1 MENAMEGSANRAWD
15 AGFKLDGK
23 VALVT
28 GAAAGIGLAIAER
41 LAELGAAV
49 ALADISSGVKERLP
63 QLAGGPRRHL
73 AIVADLGV
81 SGNAE
86 QVVRQ
91 THGWGKRLD
100 ILINNAGIA
109 LLDHADDVSEAAWDA
124 TMTLNL
130 KAPFLLA
137 QAAGR
142 LMRQQGGGRIVN
154 IASQASV
161 VALERHSAYCASKA
175 GLVALTRVLAAEWAA
190 HGITVN
196 AISPTV
202 VATELG
208 RQAWA
213 GAVGEDMRRRIPLG
227 RFVRP
232 DEVAALAAYLASEH
246 AAMITGENLL
256 IDGGYTAL

>member
-1 MENAMEGSANRAWD
+1 MENAMEEIANRAWD

-49 ALADISSGVKERLP
+49 ALADISGSVEERLP
-63 QLAGGPRRHL
+63 QLAGGPLRHL
-73 AIVADLGV
+73 AIVGDLGAC
-81 SGNAE
+81 GHAE
-86 QVVRQ
+86 QVVRRA
-91 THGWGKRLD
+91 HGWGKRLD

-109 LLDHADDVSEAAWDA
+109 LLDRADDVSEAAWDA
-124 TMTLNL
+124 TMALNL
-130 KAPFLLA
+130 KAPFFLA

-142 LMRQQGGGRIVN
+142 LMRGQGGGRIVN

-175 GLVALTRVLAAEWAA
+175 GLVALTRVLAAEWAPY
-190 HGITVN
+190 GITVN

-202 VATELG
+202 VAT
-208 RQAWA
+208 
-213 GAVGEDMRRRIPLG
+213 
-227 RFVRP
+227 
-232 DEVAALAAYLASEH
+232 
-246 AAMITGENLL
+246 
-256 IDGGYTAL
+256 